1 MLKRYTY
8 IVYVMMR
15 ARSETKEGM
24 IKLIVNNLLRIQ
36 NERKII
42 FINKSL
48 MMQFYINQIGHII
61 QRIEK

>member
-15 ARSETKEGM
+15 VRSESKEGM

-36 NERKII
+36 NERKNKIYQQV
-42 FINKSL
+42 INNAIL
-48 MMQFYINQIGHII
+48 H
-61 QRIEK
+61 

>member
-15 ARSETKEGM
+15 ARSESKEGV

-36 NERKII
+36 NERRNNIY
-42 FINKSL
+42 
-48 MMQFYINQIGHII
+48 Q
-61 QRIEK
+61 